1 MQSLVPVPGGVTCS
15 TLLPATAQAGPAMLI
30 ILFLAYPFFEQLF
43 LSACLGV
50 SLCLRL
56 LCVLVLTPVLL

>member
-1 MQSLVPVPGGVTCS
+1 MLSG
-15 TLLPATAQAGPAMLI
+15 AAQAGTAMLI
-30 ILFLAYPFFEQLF
+30 LPFLDYPFFEQLF

-50 SLCLRL
+50 SLCLRM